1 MTAPCSISFDG
12 CRTRAEARE
21 RFKIW
26 LAEIHSDNL
35 HQLRTDLYAARDNGD
50 LIDEDGDPTVA
61 AVDDVV
67 AMARQQWEDGI
78 GTTLALFDH
87 IIAEHLRSDIP

>member
-1 MTAPCSISFDG
+1 
-12 CRTRAEARE
+12 
-21 RFKIW
+21 
-26 LAEIHSDNL
+26 
-35 HQLRTDLYAARDNGD
+35 
-50 LIDEDGDPTVA
+50 VA

-78 GTTLALFDH
+78 GATLALFDH